1 MAVKERTR
9 VDIERQR
16 VQDARRAMSEQLLK
30 VRYHA
35 VLEAYDEVIA
45 NAEDPDA
52 PPNQEGAVWALRQ
65 GLVDHGLLLR
75 GAHRRDARPPPPA
88 KRRSERD

>member
-1 MAVKERTR
+1 MAVKEKTR

-65 GLVDHGLLLR
+65 GLVDLASCCEELIDEMPVPR
-75 GAHRRDARPPPPA
+75 
-88 KRRSERD
+88 ERD